1 MKKIAIEL
9 NFVVGTLTIMQWKC
23 INIQDLKL
31 KELFLKNGAI
41 KASYKD
47 MDENDIYKYT
57 YFLTKEMFLERLFEL
72 EKDNQNK
79 LK

>member
-1 MKKIAIEL
+1 M
-9 NFVVGTLTIMQWKC
+9 
-23 INIQDLKL
+23 
-31 KELFLKNGAI
+31 KNGAI

-57 YFLTKEMFLERLFEL
+57 YFLTKEMFLERLLEL

>member
-1 MKKIAIEL
+1 M
-9 NFVVGTLTIMQWKC
+9 
-23 INIQDLKL
+23 
-31 KELFLKNGAI
+31 KNGAI